1 MQDAEGTQAQPNFQQ
16 ELTTLKEW
24 QHLQHLLLAFP
35 RSLPSRSSLSWRSA
49 METPISQNTQGRGCI
64 IWGKSLEKP
73 PEAFD
78 RFYKLHWHKRIY
90 GFLGLAPG
98 YLVSATF
105 PAIPQSLAQ
114 LCSLCLALAEYQTLI
129 RFQLHQLPPLANT
142 PVLTPREQ
150 EMLASLVRGE
160 SEEETAERLGIAQ
173 TTVHTHRQSLYR
185 RLDVH
190 SEQQARIRAFD
201 LGVVDWL
208 DFPMR

>member
-1 MQDAEGTQAQPNFQQ
+1 MKDTEGIQAQPNFQQ

-24 QHLQHLLLAFP
+24 QHLQHLFLAFP
-35 RSLPSRSSLSWRSA
+35 RSSPPPSSLSWRSA
-49 METPISQNTQGRGCI
+49 METLLSQNTHGRGCI

-78 RFYKLHWHKRIY
+78 RFYKLCWQKHTY

-98 YLVSATF
+98 YLVSTIF
-105 PAIPQSLAQ
+105 PDLPQSLAQ

-129 RFQLHQLPPLANT
+129 RIQLQQLAPLT
-142 PVLTPREQ
+142 SKPSLTAREQ
-150 EMLASLVRGE
+150 AVLASLMRGE
-160 SEEETAERLGIAQ
+160 SEEETAERLGVTQA
-173 TTVHTHRQSLYR
+173 TVHTHRQSLYR

-190 SEQQARIRAFD
+190 NEQQARVRACD
-201 LGVVDWL
+201 LGLVDWL